1 MSEEIPLSSLDQRL
15 LKQVESAEAA
25 IKKGNPTYAIDVC
38 SRILERHPE
47 CLDVRK
53 ILRRAQ
59 KSSNATKSAFL
70 AKAIGGVTNA
80 PFFFKN
86 ANMAKKEPRKALE
99 TADKMLKGNPNFTTG
114 LKLLGQAS
122 SELGLH
128 KTAVFAYEEIREL
141 EPNNVDNL
149 LVLGHAYVAAGEPKK
164 AVQLGDEILTKKPN
178 FAEAETLIKD
188 ASVALTVK
196 AGWESENKDDEAAQ
210 QGAKE
215 TAKREQETRI
225 MRTEEVMLRMIEEAR
240 AKLETESE
248 NLNHHRTIIDNLR
261 KLERYEEA
269 LEAVRGARKTGS
281 GSQDVTLERLE
292 GELQL
297 DILRHQISQKESEL
311 EKSPENTSLASE
323 IDKLKAE
330 LLDIRL
336 GRARDLVERYPN
348 DFTLRFNY
356 GEILLEKND
365 YDQAIAQFQ
374 LAQRNPKVR
383 LRAIQNT
390 AVAFKAKKQ
399 LEFAIEQFQKVK
411 EEIPT
416 LNDQKKDVIYEL
428 GICYEELGQMEKA
441 ISEYRT
447 IYSSDIGYRD
457 VAQKINEFYSK
468 R

>member
-1 MSEEIPLSSLDQRL
+1 MLEEISLSSLDNRL
-15 LKQVESAEAA
+15 VKQVESAEAA
-25 IKKGNPTYAIDVC
+25 LKKGNPTYAIDVC
-38 SRILERHPE
+38 SRILETHPG

-59 KSSNATKSAFL
+59 KLSSGTKSAFL

-86 ANMAKKEPRKALE
+86 SNLVKKDARKALE

-114 LKLLGQAS
+114 LKLLGQSA

-149 LVLGHAYVAAGEPKK
+149 LALGHAYVAAGEPKK

-196 AGWESENKDDEAAQ
+196 SGWENENKDEAAAQ
-210 QGAKE
+210 QGAQE
-215 TAKREQETRI
+215 TAKREQETRLV
-225 MRTEEVMLRMIEEAR
+225 RTEEVMERMIEEAR
-240 AKLETESE
+240 EKLQSDPE
-248 NLNHHRTIIDNLR
+248 NMNHRRTVIDNLR
-261 KLERYEEA
+261 KLEKFEEA
-269 LEAVRGARKTGS
+269 LAAVREARGTNTGA
-281 GSQDVTLERLE
+281 QDVTLERLE

-297 DILRHQISQKESEL
+297 DILRQQITTKEAEF
-311 EKSPENTSLASE
+311 EKDNSNTQLQQE
-323 IDKLKAE
+323 IEKLRTE

-336 GRARDLVERYPN
+336 SRSKDLVERYPN
-348 DFTLRFNY
+348 DFTLRYNY
-356 GEILLEKND
+356 GEILLEKGD

-383 LRAIQNT
+383 LRALQNT
-390 AVAFKAKKQ
+390 GLAFKAKKQ

-411 EEIPT
+411 EEIPS
-416 LNDQKKDVIYEL
+416 LNDQKKDIIYQL
-428 GICYEELGQMEKA
+428 GLCYEELGQKEKA
-441 ISEYRT
+441 INEYRT

-457 VAQKINEFYSK
+457 VAQKINDFYNA